1 MTHID
6 LSILLPSY
14 NNVCVSLVQVL
25 QRQADALRGKL
36 DKPFRYEI
44 IVADD
49 CSTDAACIDA
59 NRVIGDMLHCR
70 YLRMKQNV
78 GRAQIR
84 NVLISESSGDYVLL
98 IDSDLFLCDDNY
110 LYKYATSTADVVYGG
125 TRIGGEGFAMV
136 DNEAKNDEIN
146 VENIQY
152 EGAKSEN
159 VRNEGHTE
167 NLKGNLR
174 YIYEKKAEP
183 SHRAVF
189 RQLHPN
195 QEISVCNLYA
205 RRDIMEAHPFD
216 SRFKAY
222 GYEDVLFGKRLA
234 ESGIEVTHIDN
245 PVLINEFEPNSV
257 FVKKTEEAILT
268 LCRFE
273 QDLEGYSNLKTKVTT
288 LGRYIPLSLFR
299 LWHRI
304 MKNKEK
310 RNLTGSKP
318 SLLLF
323 KLYKLGFFL
332 ENRKVKK

>member
-25 QRQADALRGKL
+25 QRQADALWGKL

-70 YLRMKQNV
+70 YLRMEQNV

-84 NVLISESSGDYVLL
+84 NVLISESRGDYVLL

-125 TRIGGEGFAMV
+125 TRIGGEGLAMV
-136 DNEAKNDEIN
+136 DDEA
-146 VENIQY
+146 NI
-152 EGAKSEN
+152 
-159 VRNEGHTE
+159 E

-183 SHRAVF
+183 SHRAAF
-189 RQLHPN
+189 RQLRPN

-273 QDLEGYSNLKTKVTT
+273 QDLEGYSNLKTKVST

>member
-6 LSILLPSY
+6 MSILLPSY

-70 YLRMKQNV
+70 YLRMEQNV

-84 NVLISESSGDYVLL
+84 NVLISESRGDYVLL

-136 DNEAKNDEIN
+136 DNEANT
-146 VENIQY
+146 
-152 EGAKSEN
+152 A
-159 VRNEGHTE
+159 

-183 SHRAVF
+183 SHRAAF
-189 RQLHPN
+189 RQLRPN

-245 PVLINEFEPNSV
+245 PVLINEFESNSV

>member
-1 MTHID
+1 MAHID

-14 NNVCVSLVQVL
+14 NNVCVSLVQAL
-25 QRQADALRGKL
+25 QRQADALWGKL

-70 YLRMKQNV
+70 YLRMEQNV

-125 TRIGGEGFAMV
+125 TRIGGEGLAMV
-136 DNEAKNDEIN
+136 DNEAN
-146 VENIQY
+146 
-152 EGAKSEN
+152 
-159 VRNEGHTE
+159 TE

-189 RQLHPN
+189 RQLRPN

-310 RNLTGSKP
+310 RNLTGPKP

>member
-1 MTHID
+1 MTHIY

-14 NNVCVSLVQVL
+14 NNVCVSLVQAL
-25 QRQADALRGKL
+25 QRQADALWGKL

-49 CSTDAACIDA
+49 GSTDAACIDA

-84 NVLISESSGDYVLL
+84 NVLISESRGDYVLL

-125 TRIGGEGFAMV
+125 TRIGGEGLVMV
-136 DNEAKNDEIN
+136 DNEAN
-146 VENIQY
+146 
-152 EGAKSEN
+152 
-159 VRNEGHTE
+159 TE

-189 RQLHPN
+189 RQLRPN

>member
-49 CSTDAACIDA
+49 GSTDAACIDA
-59 NRVIGDMLHCR
+59 NRVIGNMLHCR
-70 YLRMKQNV
+70 YLRMEQNV

-84 NVLISESSGDYVLL
+84 NVLISESRGDYVLL

-125 TRIGGEGFAMV
+125 TRIGGEGLAMV
-136 DNEAKNDEIN
+136 DNEAN
-146 VENIQY
+146 
-152 EGAKSEN
+152 
-159 VRNEGHTE
+159 TE

-183 SHRAVF
+183 SHRALF
-189 RQLHPN
+189 RQLRPN

-205 RRDIMEAHPFD
+205 RRDIMKAHPFD

>member
-14 NNVCVSLVQVL
+14 NNVCVSLVQAL

-49 CSTDAACIDA
+49 GSTDAACIDA
-59 NRVIGDMLHCR
+59 NRVIGDMFHCR
-70 YLRMKQNV
+70 YVRMEHNV

-84 NVLISESSGDYVLL
+84 NVLISESRGDYVLL

-136 DNEAKNDEIN
+136 DNEAN
-146 VENIQY
+146 
-152 EGAKSEN
+152 
-159 VRNEGHTE
+159 TE

-189 RQLHPN
+189 RQLRPN

-205 RRDIMEAHPFD
+205 RRDIMKAHPFD

>member
-1 MTHID
+1 M
-6 LSILLPSY
+6 
-14 NNVCVSLVQVL
+14 
-25 QRQADALRGKL
+25 
-36 DKPFRYEI
+36 E
-44 IVADD
+44 
-49 CSTDAACIDA
+49 
-59 NRVIGDMLHCR
+59 
-70 YLRMKQNV
+70 QNV

-84 NVLISESSGDYVLL
+84 NVLISESRGDYVLL

-125 TRIGGEGFAMV
+125 TRIGGEGLAMV
-136 DNEAKNDEIN
+136 DNEAN
-146 VENIQY
+146 
-152 EGAKSEN
+152 
-159 VRNEGHTE
+159 TE

-189 RQLHPN
+189 RQLRPN

-332 ENRKVKK
+332 ENRMVKK

>member
-70 YLRMKQNV
+70 YLRMEQNV

-84 NVLISESSGDYVLL
+84 NVLISESRGDYVLL

-125 TRIGGEGFAMV
+125 TRIGGEGLAMV
-136 DNEAKNDEIN
+136 DNEAN
-146 VENIQY
+146 
-152 EGAKSEN
+152 
-159 VRNEGHTE
+159 TE

-189 RQLHPN
+189 RQLRPN

-273 QDLEGYSNLKTKVTT
+273 QDLEGYSNLKTKVST

>member
-25 QRQADALRGKL
+25 QRQADALWGKL

-70 YLRMKQNV
+70 YLRMEQNV

-84 NVLISESSGDYVLL
+84 NVLISESRGDYVLL

-125 TRIGGEGFAMV
+125 TRVGGEGLAMV
-136 DNEAKNDEIN
+136 DNEAN
-146 VENIQY
+146 
-152 EGAKSEN
+152 
-159 VRNEGHTE
+159 TE

-189 RQLHPN
+189 RQLRPN

-245 PVLINEFEPNSV
+245 PVLINEFEPNYV

-273 QDLEGYSNLKTKVTT
+273 QDLEGYSNLKTKVST

-310 RNLTGSKP
+310 RNLTGPKP

>member
-25 QRQADALRGKL
+25 QRQADALMGKL

-70 YLRMKQNV
+70 YLRMEQNV

-136 DNEAKNDEIN
+136 DNEAN
-146 VENIQY
+146 
-152 EGAKSEN
+152 
-159 VRNEGHTE
+159 TE

-183 SHRAVF
+183 SHRAAF
-189 RQLHPN
+189 RQLRPN

-205 RRDIMEAHPFD
+205 RRDIMKAHPFD

-310 RNLTGSKP
+310 RNLTGPKP

>member
-14 NNVCVSLVQVL
+14 NNVCVSLVQAL

-70 YLRMKQNV
+70 YLRMEQNV

-84 NVLISESSGDYVLL
+84 NVLISESRGDYVLL

-125 TRIGGEGFAMV
+125 TRIGGEGLVMV
-136 DNEAKNDEIN
+136 DNEAN
-146 VENIQY
+146 
-152 EGAKSEN
+152 
-159 VRNEGHTE
+159 TE

-189 RQLHPN
+189 RQLRPN

-299 LWHRI
+299 LWHRF

-310 RNLTGSKP
+310 RNLTGAKP

>member
-70 YLRMKQNV
+70 YLRMEQNV

-84 NVLISESSGDYVLL
+84 NVLISESRGDYVLL

-125 TRIGGEGFAMV
+125 TRIGGEGLAMV
-136 DNEAKNDEIN
+136 DNEAN
-146 VENIQY
+146 
-152 EGAKSEN
+152 
-159 VRNEGHTE
+159 TE

-189 RQLHPN
+189 RQLRPN

-257 FVKKTEEAILT
+257 FMKKTEEAILT

>member
-25 QRQADALRGKL
+25 QRQADAIRGRL
-36 DKPFRYEI
+36 GKPFRYEI

-49 CSTDAACIDA
+49 GSTDAACIDA

-70 YLRMKQNV
+70 YLRMEQNV

-84 NVLISESSGDYVLL
+84 NVLISESRGDYVLL

-125 TRIGGEGFAMV
+125 TRIGGEGLAMV
-136 DNEAKNDEIN
+136 DNEAN
-146 VENIQY
+146 
-152 EGAKSEN
+152 
-159 VRNEGHTE
+159 TE

-183 SHRAVF
+183 SHRAAF
-189 RQLHPN
+189 RQLRPN

-245 PVLINEFEPNSV
+245 PVLINEFESNSV

-273 QDLEGYSNLKTKVTT
+273 QDLEGYSNLKTKVST

>member
-25 QRQADALRGKL
+25 QRQADALSGKL

-59 NRVIGDMLHCR
+59 NRVIGDMLYCR
-70 YLRMKQNV
+70 YLRMEQNV

-84 NVLISESSGDYVLL
+84 NVLISESRGDYVLL

-125 TRIGGEGFAMV
+125 TRIGGEGLAMV
-136 DNEAKNDEIN
+136 DNEAN
-146 VENIQY
+146 
-152 EGAKSEN
+152 
-159 VRNEGHTE
+159 TE

-189 RQLHPN
+189 RQLRPN

-273 QDLEGYSNLKTKVTT
+273 QDLEGYSNLKTKVTS

>member
-1 MTHID
+1 M
-6 LSILLPSY
+6 
-14 NNVCVSLVQVL
+14 SLVQVL

-49 CSTDAACIDA
+49 GSTDAVCIDA

-70 YLRMKQNV
+70 YLRMEQNV

-84 NVLISESSGDYVLL
+84 NVLISESRGDYVLL

-136 DNEAKNDEIN
+136 DNEAN
-146 VENIQY
+146 
-152 EGAKSEN
+152 
-159 VRNEGHTE
+159 TE
-167 NLKGNLR
+167 HLKGNLR

-189 RQLHPN
+189 RQLRPN

-288 LGRYIPLSLFR
+288 LGRYIPLFLFR

-304 MKNKEK
+304 MKNKEM

>member
-25 QRQADALRGKL
+25 QRQADALWGKL

-49 CSTDAACIDA
+49 GSTDAACIDA
-59 NRVIGDMLHCR
+59 NRVIGNMLHCR
-70 YLRMKQNV
+70 YLRMEQNV

-84 NVLISESSGDYVLL
+84 NVLISESRGDYVLL

-125 TRIGGEGFAMV
+125 TRIGGEGLAMV
-136 DNEAKNDEIN
+136 DNEAN
-146 VENIQY
+146 
-152 EGAKSEN
+152 
-159 VRNEGHTE
+159 TE

-189 RQLHPN
+189 RQLRPN

-205 RRDIMEAHPFD
+205 RRDIMKAHPFD

-273 QDLEGYSNLKTKVTT
+273 QDLEGYSNLKAKVTT

>member
-70 YLRMKQNV
+70 YLRMEQNV

-84 NVLISESSGDYVLL
+84 NVLISESRGDYVLL

-125 TRIGGEGFAMV
+125 TRIGGKGFAMV
-136 DNEAKNDEIN
+136 DDEAN
-146 VENIQY
+146 
-152 EGAKSEN
+152 
-159 VRNEGHTE
+159 TE

-183 SHRAVF
+183 SHRATF
-189 RQLHPN
+189 RQLRPN

-245 PVLINEFEPNSV
+245 PVLINEFESNSV

-273 QDLEGYSNLKTKVTT
+273 QDLEGYSNLKTKVST

>member
-49 CSTDAACIDA
+49 GSTDAACIDA

-70 YLRMKQNV
+70 YLRMEQNV

-84 NVLISESSGDYVLL
+84 NVLISESRGDYVLL
-98 IDSDLFLCDDNY
+98 LDSDLFLCDDNY

-125 TRIGGEGFAMV
+125 TRIGGEGLAMV
-136 DNEAKNDEIN
+136 DNEAN
-146 VENIQY
+146 
-152 EGAKSEN
+152 
-159 VRNEGHTE
+159 TE

-183 SHRAVF
+183 SHRAAF
-189 RQLHPN
+189 RQLRPN

-245 PVLINEFEPNSV
+245 PVLINEFESNSV

>member
-36 DKPFRYEI
+36 DKPFSYEI

-49 CSTDAACIDA
+49 GSTDAACIDA

-70 YLRMKQNV
+70 YLRMEQNV

-84 NVLISESSGDYVLL
+84 NVLISESRGDYVLL

-125 TRIGGEGFAMV
+125 TRIGGEGLAMV
-136 DNEAKNDEIN
+136 DNEAN
-146 VENIQY
+146 
-152 EGAKSEN
+152 
-159 VRNEGHTE
+159 TE

-183 SHRAVF
+183 SHRAAF
-189 RQLHPN
+189 RQLRPN

-332 ENRKVKK
+332 ENRMVKK

>member
-14 NNVCVSLVQVL
+14 NNVCVSLVQAL
-25 QRQADALRGKL
+25 QRQADALWGKL

-70 YLRMKQNV
+70 YLRMEQNV

-84 NVLISESSGDYVLL
+84 NVLISESRGDYVLL

-136 DNEAKNDEIN
+136 DNEAN
-146 VENIQY
+146 
-152 EGAKSEN
+152 
-159 VRNEGHTE
+159 TE

-189 RQLHPN
+189 RQLRPN

-205 RRDIMEAHPFD
+205 RRDIMKAHPFD

-310 RNLTGSKP
+310 RNLTGPKP

-332 ENRKVKK
+332 ENRKVKT

>member
-49 CSTDAACIDA
+49 GSTDAACIDA

-70 YLRMKQNV
+70 YLRMEQNV

-84 NVLISESSGDYVLL
+84 NVLISESRGDYVLL

-136 DNEAKNDEIN
+136 DNEAN
-146 VENIQY
+146 
-152 EGAKSEN
+152 
-159 VRNEGHTE
+159 TE

-189 RQLHPN
+189 RQLRPN

-273 QDLEGYSNLKTKVTT
+273 QDLEGYSNLKTKVST

-332 ENRKVKK
+332 ENRMVKK

>member
-1 MTHID
+1 MTHMD

-14 NNVCVSLVQVL
+14 NNVCVSLVQAL

-70 YLRMKQNV
+70 YLRLKQNV

-125 TRIGGEGFAMV
+125 TRIGGEGLAMV
-136 DNEAKNDEIN
+136 DNEAN
-146 VENIQY
+146 
-152 EGAKSEN
+152 
-159 VRNEGHTE
+159 TE

-189 RQLHPN
+189 RQLRPN

>member
-14 NNVCVSLVQVL
+14 NNVCVSLVQAL
-25 QRQADALRGKL
+25 QRQADVLWGKL

-70 YLRMKQNV
+70 YLRMEQNV

-125 TRIGGEGFAMV
+125 TRIGGEGLAMV
-136 DNEAKNDEIN
+136 DNEAN
-146 VENIQY
+146 
-152 EGAKSEN
+152 
-159 VRNEGHTE
+159 TE

-189 RQLHPN
+189 RQLRPN

-205 RRDIMEAHPFD
+205 RRDIMKAHPFD

-299 LWHRI
+299 LWHRF

-310 RNLTGSKP
+310 RNLTGAKP

>member
-1 MTHID
+1 MAHID

-14 NNVCVSLVQVL
+14 NNVCVSLVQAL
-25 QRQADALRGKL
+25 QRQADVLWGKL

-70 YLRMKQNV
+70 YLRMEQNV

-125 TRIGGEGFAMV
+125 TRIGGEGLAMV
-136 DNEAKNDEIN
+136 DNEAN
-146 VENIQY
+146 
-152 EGAKSEN
+152 
-159 VRNEGHTE
+159 TE

-189 RQLHPN
+189 RQLRPN

-310 RNLTGSKP
+310 RNLTGPKP

>member
-25 QRQADALRGKL
+25 QRQADALRGRL
-36 DKPFRYEI
+36 GKPFRYEI

-49 CSTDAACIDA
+49 GSTDAACIDA

-70 YLRMKQNV
+70 YLRMEQNV

-84 NVLISESSGDYVLL
+84 NVLISESRGDYVLL

-125 TRIGGEGFAMV
+125 TRIGGEGLAMV
-136 DNEAKNDEIN
+136 DNEAN
-146 VENIQY
+146 
-152 EGAKSEN
+152 
-159 VRNEGHTE
+159 TE

-183 SHRAVF
+183 SHRAAF
-189 RQLHPN
+189 RQLRPN

-245 PVLINEFEPNSV
+245 PVLINEFESNSV

-318 SLLLF
+318 NLLLF

>member
-59 NRVIGDMLHCR
+59 NHVIGDMLHCR
-70 YLRMKQNV
+70 YLRMEQNV

-84 NVLISESSGDYVLL
+84 NVLISESRGDYVLL

-125 TRIGGEGFAMV
+125 TRIGGEGFVMV
-136 DNEAKNDEIN
+136 DNEAN
-146 VENIQY
+146 
-152 EGAKSEN
+152 
-159 VRNEGHTE
+159 TE
-167 NLKGNLR
+167 HLKGNLR

-189 RQLHPN
+189 RQLRPN

-205 RRDIMEAHPFD
+205 RRDIMKAHPFD

-332 ENRKVKK
+332 ENRMVKK

>member
-70 YLRMKQNV
+70 YLRMEQNV

-84 NVLISESSGDYVLL
+84 NVLISESRGDYVLL

-136 DNEAKNDEIN
+136 DNEAN
-146 VENIQY
+146 
-152 EGAKSEN
+152 
-159 VRNEGHTE
+159 TE

-189 RQLHPN
+189 RQLRPN

-332 ENRKVKK
+332 ENRMVKK

>member
-70 YLRMKQNV
+70 YLRMEQNV

-84 NVLISESSGDYVLL
+84 NVLISESRGDYVLL

-125 TRIGGEGFAMV
+125 TRIGGEGLAMV
-136 DNEAKNDEIN
+136 DNEAN
-146 VENIQY
+146 
-152 EGAKSEN
+152 
-159 VRNEGHTE
+159 TE

-189 RQLHPN
+189 RQLRPN

-273 QDLEGYSNLKTKVTT
+273 QDLEGYSNLKTKVTS

>member
-36 DKPFRYEI
+36 DKPFSYEI

-70 YLRMKQNV
+70 YLRMEQNV

-84 NVLISESSGDYVLL
+84 NVLISESRGDYVLL
-98 IDSDLFLCDDNY
+98 IDSDLSLCDDNY

-136 DNEAKNDEIN
+136 DNEAN
-146 VENIQY
+146 
-152 EGAKSEN
+152 
-159 VRNEGHTE
+159 TE

-189 RQLHPN
+189 RQLRPN

-245 PVLINEFEPNSV
+245 PVLINEFESNSV

-332 ENRKVKK
+332 ENRMVKK

>member
-36 DKPFRYEI
+36 GKPFRYEI

-70 YLRMKQNV
+70 YLRMEQNV

-84 NVLISESSGDYVLL
+84 NVLISESRGDYVLL

-125 TRIGGEGFAMV
+125 TRIGGEGLAMV
-136 DNEAKNDEIN
+136 DNEAN
-146 VENIQY
+146 
-152 EGAKSEN
+152 
-159 VRNEGHTE
+159 TE

-183 SHRAVF
+183 SHRAAF
-189 RQLHPN
+189 RQLRPN

-245 PVLINEFEPNSV
+245 PVLINEFESNSV

>member
-49 CSTDAACIDA
+49 GSTNAACIDA

-70 YLRMKQNV
+70 YLRMEQNV

-84 NVLISESSGDYVLL
+84 NVLISESRGDYVLL

-125 TRIGGEGFAMV
+125 TRIGGEGLAMV
-136 DNEAKNDEIN
+136 DNEAN
-146 VENIQY
+146 
-152 EGAKSEN
+152 
-159 VRNEGHTE
+159 TE

-183 SHRAVF
+183 SHRAAF
-189 RQLHPN
+189 RQLRPN

-273 QDLEGYSNLKTKVTT
+273 QDLEGYSNLKTKVTS

>member
-14 NNVCVSLVQVL
+14 NNVCVSLVQAL
-25 QRQADALRGKL
+25 QRQAYALRGKL

-70 YLRMKQNV
+70 YLRMEQNV

-84 NVLISESSGDYVLL
+84 NVLISESRGDYVLL

-125 TRIGGEGFAMV
+125 TRIGGEGLAMV
-136 DNEAKNDEIN
+136 DNEAN
-146 VENIQY
+146 
-152 EGAKSEN
+152 
-159 VRNEGHTE
+159 TE

-189 RQLHPN
+189 RQLRPN

>member
-36 DKPFRYEI
+36 DKPFSYEI

-70 YLRMKQNV
+70 YLRMEQNV

-84 NVLISESSGDYVLL
+84 NVLISESRGDYVLL

-125 TRIGGEGFAMV
+125 TRIGGEGLAMV
-136 DNEAKNDEIN
+136 GNEANK
-146 VENIQY
+146 
-152 EGAKSEN
+152 
-159 VRNEGHTE
+159 E

-183 SHRAVF
+183 SHRAAF
-189 RQLHPN
+189 RQLRPN

-318 SLLLF
+318 NLLLF

>member
-70 YLRMKQNV
+70 YLRMEQNV

-84 NVLISESSGDYVLL
+84 NVLISESRGGYVLL

-125 TRIGGEGFAMV
+125 TRIGGEGLAMV
-136 DNEAKNDEIN
+136 DNEAN
-146 VENIQY
+146 
-152 EGAKSEN
+152 
-159 VRNEGHTE
+159 TE

-183 SHRAVF
+183 SHRAAF
-189 RQLHPN
+189 RQLRPN

-245 PVLINEFEPNSV
+245 PVLINEFESNSV

-318 SLLLF
+318 NLLLF

>member
-44 IVADD
+44 IVVDD

-70 YLRMKQNV
+70 YLRMEQNV

-84 NVLISESSGDYVLL
+84 NVLISESRGDYVLL

-136 DNEAKNDEIN
+136 DNEAN
-146 VENIQY
+146 
-152 EGAKSEN
+152 
-159 VRNEGHTE
+159 TE

-189 RQLHPN
+189 RQLRPN

-288 LGRYIPLSLFR
+288 LGRYIPLSLFI

-310 RNLTGSKP
+310 RNLTGPKP

>member
-6 LSILLPSY
+6 MSILLPSY

-70 YLRMKQNV
+70 YLRMEQNV

-84 NVLISESSGDYVLL
+84 NVLISESRGDYVLL

-125 TRIGGEGFAMV
+125 TRIGGEGLAMV
-136 DNEAKNDEIN
+136 DNEAN
-146 VENIQY
+146 
-152 EGAKSEN
+152 
-159 VRNEGHTE
+159 TE

-183 SHRAVF
+183 SHRAAF
-189 RQLHPN
+189 RQLRPN

-245 PVLINEFEPNSV
+245 PVLINEFESNSV

-273 QDLEGYSNLKTKVTT
+273 QDLEGYSNLKTKVST

>member
-49 CSTDAACIDA
+49 GSTDAACIDA

-70 YLRMKQNV
+70 YLRMEQNV

-84 NVLISESSGDYVLL
+84 NVLISESRGDYVLL

-110 LYKYATSTADVVYGG
+110 LYKYATSTAEVVYGG

-136 DNEAKNDEIN
+136 DNEAN
-146 VENIQY
+146 
-152 EGAKSEN
+152 
-159 VRNEGHTE
+159 TE

-183 SHRAVF
+183 SHRAAF
-189 RQLHPN
+189 RQLRPN

-245 PVLINEFEPNSV
+245 PVLINEFESNSV

-273 QDLEGYSNLKTKVTT
+273 QDLEGYSNLKTKVST

-332 ENRKVKK
+332 ENRMVKK

>member
-70 YLRMKQNV
+70 YLRMEQNV

-84 NVLISESSGDYVLL
+84 NVLISESRGDYVLL

-125 TRIGGEGFAMV
+125 TRIGGEGLVMV
-136 DNEAKNDEIN
+136 DNEAN
-146 VENIQY
+146 
-152 EGAKSEN
+152 
-159 VRNEGHTE
+159 TE

-189 RQLHPN
+189 RQLRPN

-205 RRDIMEAHPFD
+205 RRDIMKAHPFD

>member
-25 QRQADALRGKL
+25 QRQADALSGRL
-36 DKPFRYEI
+36 DKPFCYEI

-49 CSTDAACIDA
+49 CSTDAACIYA

-70 YLRMKQNV
+70 YLRMEQNV

-84 NVLISESSGDYVLL
+84 NVLISESCGDYVLL

-136 DNEAKNDEIN
+136 DNEAN
-146 VENIQY
+146 
-152 EGAKSEN
+152 
-159 VRNEGHTE
+159 TE

-183 SHRAVF
+183 SHRAAF
-189 RQLHPN
+189 RQLRPN

-273 QDLEGYSNLKTKVTT
+273 QDLEGYSNLKTKVST

-318 SLLLF
+318 NLLLF

>member
-1 MTHID
+1 MAHID

-49 CSTDAACIDA
+49 GSTDAACIDA

-70 YLRMKQNV
+70 YLRMEQNV

-84 NVLISESSGDYVLL
+84 NVLISESRGDYVLL

-125 TRIGGEGFAMV
+125 TRIGGEGLAMV
-136 DNEAKNDEIN
+136 DNEAN
-146 VENIQY
+146 
-152 EGAKSEN
+152 
-159 VRNEGHTE
+159 TE

-189 RQLHPN
+189 RQLRPN

-205 RRDIMEAHPFD
+205 RRDIMKAHPFD

-245 PVLINEFEPNSV
+245 PVLINEFELNSV

-310 RNLTGSKP
+310 RNLTGVKP